1 MSRYTV
7 NLSRARMASTNR
19 RAKKAMSI
27 LRSELEKREGVE
39 VSISGDIN
47 SKIWE
52 RGASNPP
59 SSLEVEIVEG
69 SGKKRAVLTGTSEET
84 ALEETQEEDE
94 TESEED
100 YSNLVAGTV
109 SEAKENIE
117 AVEDPDYEA
126 LLEAEESGKDR
137 KTLKEF
143 IEGKM

>member
-7 NLSRARMASTNR
+7 NLSRARMASTNS

-27 LRSELEKREGVE
+27 LRSELEKREGDI
-39 VSISGDIN
+39 SISGDIN

-59 SSLEVEIVEG
+59 STLEVEIIEE
-69 SGKKRAVLTGTSEET
+69 SGQKKAVLPSSSTETVSEET
-84 ALEETQEEDE
+84 KEDD
-94 TESEED
+94 TGSEED
-100 YSNLVAGTV
+100 YSDLVDGTV
-109 SEAKENIE
+109 SEAKDNIE
-117 AVEDPDYEA
+117 NLENPDYEA